1 MWLLNNWEILGSI
14 ILKQKRKKVR
24 ESSIFFKER
33 VKKRKKRRFKSKK
46 NRYQK
51 RLSAN
56 SFPNNRLKNNRVRS
70 NLNLIFH
77 PIFKMQEVGSKVLSW
92 NKCHQMGL
100 FLYQS
105 LLIIFSKIL
114 INSIAQCKFHL
125 PTSSTAL

>member
-1 MWLLNNWEILGSI
+1 MWLQNNWEISELI
-14 ILKQKRKKVR
+14 ILKRKRKKVK
-24 ESSIFFKER
+24 ENSTFFKER
-33 VKKRKKRRFKSKK
+33 ARKKKKRRFKSKK

-92 NKCHQMGL
+92 NKCPRMDL
-100 FLYQS
+100 FLYLS
-105 LLIIFSKIL
+105 LLIIFHKIL